1 MDALFEMIK
10 NVLVFVALAIPGFL
24 LVKTKVLSHEQSGAL
39 SKILMYVGM
48 PFMIVNSTIKVD
60 FSKSSLWALM
70 GIAAAVGV
78 IFTLAMF
85 LVSKPATAME
95 REEKTRGMMR
105 FCSVFSNNGFI
116 GLPLAAAVFSGN
128 ESLYMVVVI
137 INIIT
142 NIMMYTLGIYLV
154 SGDKKLMSWKKALF
168 NPVLIGFIV
177 GIILNLVG
185 VRNIEEVLKATP
197 NLKPIVNFIGYLNGL
212 VVPISMMILGMKMGG
227 VKFLQLF
234 KSWKTYYV
242 SALKLVV
249 FPMVI
254 VGILFA
260 CRAIFG
266 GDLFGFDMIVGVFI
280 AIGTPT
286 AGLAS
291 AFSDHYNGDTENA
304 VAFTLGTT
312 ILCVATIPLLYWLI
326 DALLLL

>member
-1 MDALFEMIK
+1 MDAFLEMIK
-10 NVLVFVALAIPGFL
+10 NVLVFVALAVPGFL

-48 PFMIVNSTIKVD
+48 PFMIVNSTINKVD
-60 FSKSSLWALM
+60 FSKSELWTTM
-70 GIAAAVGV
+70 GIAAAIG
-78 IFTLAMF
+78 ILFTLVMF
-85 LVSKPATAME
+85 LVSQPATAME
-95 REEKTRGMMR
+95 KEEKTRGMMR

-116 GLPLAAAVFSGN
+116 GLPLAAAVFPN
-128 ESLYMVVVI
+128 NPNLYLAVVI

-142 NIMMYTLGIYLV
+142 NVLMYTLGIYLV

-177 GIILNLVG
+177 GIILNLLG
-185 VRNIEEVLKATP
+185 VQSNAD
-197 NLKPIVNFIGYLNGL
+197 LKPVVNFIGYLNGL
-212 VVPISMMILGMKMGG
+212 VIPISMMILGMKMGG
-227 VKFLQLF
+227 VKFLNLF

-249 FPMVI
+249 FPMAI

-260 CRAIFG
+260 LRAIFS
-266 GDLFGFDMIVGVFI
+266 DALFGYDMIVGVFI

>member
-1 MDALFEMIK
+1 MDAFLEMIK
-10 NVLVFVALAIPGFL
+10 NVLVFVALAVPGFL

-48 PFMIVNSTIKVD
+48 PFMIVNSTINKVD
-60 FSKSSLWALM
+60 FSKSELWTTM
-70 GIAAAVGV
+70 GIAAAIG
-78 IFTLAMF
+78 ILFTLVMF
-85 LVSKPATAME
+85 FVSQPATAME
-95 REEKTRGMMR
+95 KEEKTRGMMR

-116 GLPLAAAVFSGN
+116 GLPLAAAVFPN
-128 ESLYMVVVI
+128 NPNLYLAVVI

-142 NIMMYTLGIYLV
+142 NVLMYTLGIYLV

-177 GIILNLVG
+177 GIILNLLG
-185 VRNIEEVLKATP
+185 VQSNAD
-197 NLKPIVNFIGYLNGL
+197 LKPVVNFIGYLNGL
-212 VVPISMMILGMKMGG
+212 VIPISMMILGMKMGG
-227 VKFLQLF
+227 VKFLNLF

-260 CRAIFG
+260 LRAIFG
-266 GDLFGFDMIVGVFI
+266 DALFGYDMIVGVFI